1 MKIEQM
7 SIDQIGLSAR
17 SRNALHRMEV
27 HSVGDL
33 LGYTEETL
41 SAGKNLGK
49 KSVEEILA
57 KIEEYK
63 SAGGG
68 GLPETNASSPA
79 PSRDC
84 VDFQTWLAD
93 ASHRGLVTEYL
104 KEKGSRID
112 ELELLSARAFN
123 HLMLQGCEKLHE
135 IVFST
140 REELLQ
146 IPRMDA
152 ESAAEIEKLTRRYII
167 EHAEDILTYA
177 AEKAQAAA
185 LPRGERVTQLLLIP
199 EQHDAILR
207 YVKAN
212 DRDIQA
218 MGLSK
223 RPQNRLLQ
231 EGYSRMSD
239 LVFVRREDLNQ
250 IPSLG
255 TKSIEE
261 ILDAMEAYWKEHGER
276 LAAFCAGDDSV
287 LWDDGLLQKRILDL
301 YQDAPFL
308 GLSLTD
314 ITERLDLPESVTQT
328 RLKALIGGLLAAKK
342 LEYVDFRC
350 YRVYESFHDYLEVCP
365 NLDARSRDFLR
376 KRLQGG
382 TLEAI
387 AQENGVTRERV
398 RQVVEKGAAKV
409 RSVHCAETG
418 VDLFDEDYYRCLYED
433 YNFDKKEAGDWLGVP
448 AAVWNY
454 LELNGVKRGSKE
466 LKAAL
471 DNPRLGISLRLKI
484 KTYLNRNRLYIDGK
498 WVNKKRADLEEIVA
512 EKFCREDI
520 SFDEFVQRYN
530 EFLEEEEVAYDED
543 VYYTPAVYRSRK
555 NRLSEARFL
564 LWKQNEQ
571 LRYYDVDGRD
581 YEELLE
587 TLKLNAYQNVEL
599 STLKFMETYPEVM
612 KKYDIRDQYELHNL
626 LRKIVPQKDYPNL
639 SFGRMPELKFGN
651 FDRDAAIFRLLVE
664 NAPISTAD
672 LAELVHRE
680 YGYDPTTVA
689 MNYLTPFAKFYHQGY
704 YTVDQ
709 KVMPDERR
717 SALQNRLTGDFYY
730 LDEVRDLYR
739 EMYPD
744 ADLEEVNPYN
754 LKAMGFS
761 VFSNYVLQHYASLE
775 EYFTALLTRE
785 DVMDLSAI
793 HSRFVGVQQFYQ
805 TLQELKRDL
814 SVVELE
820 PNRIIQ
826 LRKLERSGITRE
838 MLRSFCRKVYSVTD
852 DGAYFTIQ
860 SLREEGFA
868 SKLEEYG
875 FSDWFYANLLLSDSR
890 FSYSRVFGNIVFYKG
905 SADVT
910 IKSFLVSLIRAQDKV
925 DVYELMSQLSR
936 TYGCHVDDKWDL
948 IYKVQNTEVY
958 YDRILDRLYANADL
972 YYQELDEM

>member
-7 SIDQIGLSAR
+7 SIDELGLSGR
-17 SRNALHRMEV
+17 CQNALHRMGV
-27 HSVGDL
+27 HTVGDL
-33 LGYTEETL
+33 MGCTEESL
-41 SAGKNLGK
+41 SVGKNLGK
-49 KSVEEILA
+49 KSVEEILTKLEA
-57 KIEEYK
+57 YK
-63 SAGGG
+63 NAGEG
-68 GLPETNASSPA
+68 GLPEAGASSPA
-79 PSRDC
+79 PSSDC

-93 ASHRGLVTEYL
+93 ASHRALVTEYL
-104 KEKGSRID
+104 KEKGSRVD

-123 HLMLQGCEKLHE
+123 RLMLQGYEELHE
-135 IVFST
+135 IAFLT
-140 REELLQ
+140 LEELLQ
-146 IPRMDA
+146 IPRMDG
-152 ESAAEIEKLTRRYII
+152 ESASEIERLTRRYLS
-167 EHAEDILTYA
+167 EHAEEILAYA

-218 MGLSK
+218 MGLSN
-223 RPQNRLLQ
+223 RAQNRLLQ

-239 LVFVRREDLNQ
+239 LVFVRRDGLNQ

-261 ILDAMEAYWKEHGER
+261 ILSAMEAYWKEHGER
-276 LAAFCAGDDSV
+276 LAAFCAGDDSA
-287 LWDDGLLQKRILDL
+287 LWDDSLLQKRILDL

-350 YRVYESFHDYLEVCP
+350 YRVYESFRDYLEVCP
-365 NLDARSRDFLR
+365 EIDARSRGFIR
-376 KRLQGG
+376 KRLQGV

-387 AQENGVTRERV
+387 AQENGLTRERV
-398 RQVVEKGAAKV
+398 RQIVNKGAEKI
-409 RSVHCAETG
+409 RSVHRAQTG
-418 VDLFDEDYYRCLYED
+418 ADLFDEDYYRCLYEGYD
-433 YNFDKKEAGDWLGVP
+433 FDKKEAGGWLGVP

-454 LELNGVKRGSKE
+454 LELNGVKRGGKE
-466 LKAAL
+466 LKEAL
-471 DNPRLGISLRLKI
+471 DNPRLGVSLRLKI

-498 WVNKKRADLEEIVA
+498 WVDKKRADLEEIVA

-530 EFLEEEEVAYDED
+530 EFLEEEEVAYNED

-587 TLKLNAYQNVEL
+587 TLDLNAYQNVEL
-599 STLKFMETYPEVM
+599 STLKFMEAYPEVM

-626 LRKIVPQKDYPNL
+626 LRKIVSQEDCPSL
-639 SFGRMPELKFGN
+639 SFGRMPELKFGEV
-651 FDRDAAIFRLLVE
+651 DRNAAIFRLLVE

-672 LAELVHRE
+672 LTELVHRE

-689 MNYLTPFAKFYHQGY
+689 MNYLTPFAEFYHQGY
-704 YTVDQ
+704 YTIDQ

-717 SALQNRLTGDFYY
+717 SALQTRLTGDFYY
-730 LDEVRDLYR
+730 LDEIRDLYR
-739 EMYPD
+739 EMYSD

-754 LKAMGFS
+754 LKTMGFS
-761 VFSNYVLQHYASLE
+761 VFSNYVLQHYPSLE
-775 EYFTALLTRE
+775 DYFTALLTRE
-785 DVMDLSAI
+785 DVMELSAI
-793 HSRFVGVQQFYQ
+793 RSRFVGVQQFYQ
-805 TLQELKRDL
+805 ALQELKRDL
-814 SVVELE
+814 RVVELE

-826 LRKLERSGITRE
+826 LRKLEQSGITRE
-838 MLRSFCRKVYSVTD
+838 MLRSFCRKVYSFAV

-860 SLREEGFA
+860 SLREEGFS

-890 FSYSRVFGNIVFYKG
+890 FSCSRVFGNIVFYKG

-910 IKSFLVSLIRAQDKV
+910 IKSFLVSLIRAQGNV
-925 DVYELMSQLSR
+925 SVYELMSQLSH
-936 TYGCHVDDKWDL
+936 TYGCRVDDKWDL

-958 YDRILDRLYANADL
+958 YDRILERLYANADL